1 MSNIRISQL
10 PSAPT
15 SITGAEL
22 VPIVQNGQTVQTTV
36 SAITNSPSLT
46 HTFLTITQESTL
58 PNSRYI
64 GGGLGIGTSD
74 AGAQGLFS
82 LFLNG
87 TSASLENA
95 STGIIVK
102 SAVNTVINRSV
113 AISGNGLTI
122 ANGSGVSG
130 NPTIALD
137 GLASSIAGLTG
148 NGIVSLVSGSYFQ
161 NVTLTG
167 TADQISIANPN
178 GGSNPTFSIADN
190 PILPGTASFTVP
202 RGVTLQRSAL
212 PVEGMM
218 RFNLDSSAF
227 EGYAASAWRDFTLAG
242 GVISFS
248 AGTTGFTP
256 SSATTGVVTLA
267 GTLNVNSGGT
277 GATTLTGYVK
287 GSGTSPL
294 TASATIPTTDLSGTI
309 TNAQLANS
317 SVTYNG
323 VTVAL
328 GASGTITAT
337 STNPLT
343 ISTGLTG
350 TSYDGST
357 PVTIAIDSTVA
368 TLTGSQT
375 LTNKSISGATN
386 TLTNI
391 ANASLSNSAV
401 TINGS
406 PVSLGGS
413 ITVTATATSALTI
426 GTGLSG
432 TSYNGSVP
440 ITIDIDSTVATLT
453 GSQVLTNKSI
463 SGATNT
469 LSSIG
474 NASLTNSAIT
484 LGTTNISLGGSS
496 LTPAGLTSVTVTQ
509 DPVASLDLATK
520 QYVDNI
526 AQGLN
531 AKASCVYSTTADI
544 TLSGLAT
551 QAGGDWASSLTAS
564 DRVLVKN
571 QTLSQFNGIYLA
583 SAGVWSRSSDMNTWA
598 EVPSSFVFIESGTT
612 LADTGWVTTA
622 NAGGT
627 IDVTAMPWVQ
637 FSGAGTYSAGTGL
650 TLTGTQFSFTNTAVT
665 AASYGSATQVGTFTV
680 NAQGQLTLA
689 SNTTVTP
696 AIGSVTGLGTG
707 VPTALGIAIGTAGSF
722 VENGGALG
730 TPSSGTLTNATGLPL
745 TTGVT
750 GTLPVANGGTGLTA
764 GTSGGILAYTAS
776 GTLASSAL
784 LTQYGIVYGGGAGA
798 VPASTATGTTGQVL
812 EATTSGAPVWGTTYA
827 GTVTSVSFTG
837 GIVSVATPTTTPALT
852 VAGTS
857 GGIPYFSSGT
867 TWATSALLT
876 ASALMIGGGA
886 GVAPSTTTTGTGILT
901 FLGTP
906 SSANL
911 AAAVTDETGSG
922 SLVFGTSPE
931 FTTSITTASTTFTA
945 LAGATTLLTIGG
957 TGATAVVAIP
967 GTLEQ
972 TGTTGAL
979 TVAGGV
985 YVAKILTAI
994 GGISGGTF

>member
-46 HTFLTITQESTL
+46 QTFLTITQESTL

-583 SAGVWSRSSDMNTWA
+583 SAGVWSRSSDTWA

-650 TLTGTQFSFTNTAVT
+650 TLTGTQFSITNTAVT

>member
-46 HTFLTITQESTL
+46 QTFLTITQESTL

-650 TLTGTQFSFTNTAVT
+650 TLTGTQFSITNTAVT

-901 FLGTP
+901 PLSVIVGCISFSKNDFIPKSISYTLRPGFFII
-906 SSANL
+906 SSSRR
-911 AAAVTDETGSG
+911 V
-922 SLVFGTSPE
+922 
-931 FTTSITTASTTFTA
+931 
-945 LAGATTLLTIGG
+945 
-957 TGATAVVAIP
+957 
-967 GTLEQ
+967 
-972 TGTTGAL
+972 
-979 TVAGGV
+979 
-985 YVAKILTAI
+985 
-994 GGISGGTF
+994 